1 MCRKESLKF
10 VCLELNQIKTMKYTV
25 YYLCRAC
32 LNGNI
37 ICFIRKKASNGLIKD
52 K

>member
-1 MCRKESLKF
+1 MCNNEGLKF
-10 VCLELNQIKTMKYTV
+10 VCLGLNQIKATKYTV

-32 LNGNI
+32 LNGNR